1 MAQVSYVKIFN
12 QMMDEFFIELIDIFP
27 EETKLKVHYN
37 LFQTICKTNAKKPSN
52 DFIIGSFPYLEKICM
67 KDESF
72 FTGSEKP
79 ELLEK
84 INIKNM
90 WTDDLSPITKDAI
103 WKYIKNFFA
112 IGIHIVQV
120 PDDKIGLINF
130 IINN

>member
-1 MAQVSYVKIFN
+1 MSQVSYVKIFN
-12 QMMDEFFIELIDIFP
+12 QLMDEFFVELIEIFP

-37 LFQTICKTNAKKPSN
+37 LFQTICTTNVKKPCT
-52 DFIIGSFPYLEKICM
+52 DFITGSLPYLEKICM

-72 FTGSEKP
+72 FTGNEKP
-79 ELLEK
+79 DLLTSM
-84 INIKNM
+84 NIQNI
-90 WTDDLSPITKDAI
+90 WTPDLSTVTKDAI

-112 IGIHIVQV
+112 IGIRVVQV

>member
-1 MAQVSYVKIFN
+1 MSQVSYVKIFN
-12 QMMDEFFIELIDIFP
+12 QMMDEFFVELTDIFP
-27 EETKLKVHYN
+27 EEIKLKVHYN

-52 DFIIGSFPYLEKICM
+52 DFIMGSLPYLEKICM

-72 FTGSEKP
+72 FTSDEKP
-79 ELLEK
+79 ELLDK

-90 WTDDLSPITKDAI
+90 WTPDLSQNTKDAI

-112 IGIHIVQV
+112 IGIHIVKV
-120 PDDKIGLINF
+120 PDDKIALINF